1 MKKQLP
7 TNAITNELAGAS
19 AFFQS
24 QATPLR
30 VADRDQRMLGVL
42 LIQRHE
48 FGQVHAP
55 VLRRDRRHRGT
66 TRQRIGVEVG
76 VVVHEFETVRAAIGA
91 VDRERPER
99 AVIGEAWVFPDRRV
113 HDRLEPRLG
122 A

>member
-1 MKKQLP
+1 MHGREP
-7 TNAITNELAGAS
+7 IRRG
-19 AFFQS
+19 
-24 QATPLR
+24 QAAPLR

-48 FGQVHAP
+48 LGQVHAP

-99 AVIGEAWVFPDRRV
+99 AVIGEAWIFPDGRV
-113 HDRLEPRLG
+113 HDRLKPRLG